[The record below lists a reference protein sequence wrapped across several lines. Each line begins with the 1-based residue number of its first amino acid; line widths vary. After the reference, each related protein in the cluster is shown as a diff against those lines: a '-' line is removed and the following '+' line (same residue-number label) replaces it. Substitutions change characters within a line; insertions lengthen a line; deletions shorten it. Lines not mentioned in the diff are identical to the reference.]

1 MFTYD
6 LWADRPHASSCFPP
20 LNGSQSTGFNDWIDE
35 LIFYKES
42 CTYSLLQKAAPS
54 QECEGSTEM
63 LG

>member
-1 MFTYD
+1 M
-6 LWADRPHASSCFPP
+6 PHASSCFPP
-20 LNGSQSTGFNDWIDE
+20 LNDSDSQSTGFNDWIYE

-54 QECEGSTEM
+54 QECEGSTEI